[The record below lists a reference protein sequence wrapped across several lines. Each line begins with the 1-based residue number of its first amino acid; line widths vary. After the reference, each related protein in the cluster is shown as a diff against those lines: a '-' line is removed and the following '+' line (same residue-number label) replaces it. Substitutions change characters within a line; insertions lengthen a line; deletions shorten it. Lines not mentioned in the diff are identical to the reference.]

1 MWVHAGMAGGCWP
14 GCRQPSPPRWC
25 PCGAAY
31 CRCAQIAL
39 DLSAALQL
47 LQRGDVD
54 SIMQASMQV
63 SLEGQVMQMLMDSTG
78 EHLATI
84 SSVLDLGD
92 RLVLGSLGGSYLGT
106 IPT

>member
-1 MWVHAGMAGGCWP
+1 
-14 GCRQPSPPRWC
+14 
-25 PCGAAY
+25 
-31 CRCAQIAL
+31 
-39 DLSAALQL
+39 
-47 LQRGDVD
+47 
-54 SIMQASMQV
+54 MQASMQV
-63 SLEGQVMQMLMDSTG
+63 NLEGQVMQMLMDSTG